1 MTLLRIPYFDG
12 AEIELDDGNAPA
24 IEAAAALETFQSLT
38 AADRLADSRH
48 VYAYYQD
55 IREAIGGEDWMDEE
69 MGVPASPEAI
79 WAHVTPTRISVSKGH
94 GEDQHL
100 YVALEAE
107 CGWEV
112 EHGLMMVWR
121 DGRVLCKVGEYDGH
135 MTNASSGESEGPE
148 DVVYAG
154 LDEKYHTYRDR

>member
-1 MTLLRIPYFDG
+1 MTLMRIPYFDD
-12 AEIELDDGNAPA
+12 AEVDVDEGDAPA
-24 IEAAAALETFQSLT
+24 TGAATILEAFQSLT

-48 VYAYYQD
+48 IYAYYQD
-55 IREAIGGEDWMDEE
+55 FREWVGGQDWIDEQ

-79 WAHVTPTRISVSKGH
+79 WDHVTPRSISVSRGFEGDEH
-94 GEDQHL
+94 V

-107 CGWEV
+107 CGWEA

-121 DGRVLCKVGEYDGH
+121 DGRMLCKVGGYDGH
-135 MTNASSGESEGPE
+135 LTNEGADPDGPQE

-154 LDEKYHTYRDR
+154 LDEKYRTYRNR